1 MKKIVVLFII
11 ILMASCNSQ
20 VKKPIVSETLS
31 NMQLLIVNY
40 ELSEMSLEEHA
51 QLGSDV
57 VANFVP
63 GKINGLIGKTFIGN
77 VDEGVF
83 GGVYYFKDQASVD
96 AYLVSDLWE
105 SIVAHP
111 NLVNFKVESYS
122 VAGISKVS
130 NGLADT
136 RKTAISADTNTANQ
150 LLIVNYELSE
160 VSIEAHAQLG
170 ADIVSNFAP
179 GKINGL
185 IGKTFIGNIDT
196 GIFGGVY
203 YFTDQASVEAYIA
216 SDLWKGIVAHPNLVN
231 FSQKRYSI
239 ALISSISNGLPTM

>member
-1 MKKIVVLFII
+1 
-11 ILMASCNSQ
+11 MASCNSQ